1 MAGASSRLRPR
12 PALKA
17 NGSSN
22 SRLRRQ
28 RPVISYH
35 ENSTDTDDSEL
46 DIIQDDHT
54 ARTQTPSSRPRR
66 RRTNVSYREDSAH
79 SESNAAMSQAEHVAI
94 TQTPRSRRADAPLT
108 TPTRSTR
115 STQSTKRKPASS
127 RRKIATIGAKRQK
140 NSSHQN
146 PYRPQNTVQTT
157 ALWTGKSMP
166 WTTLPYH
173 IWASVFAYASHPLV
187 SIAYDPLPSIS
198 WLVRMALVCK
208 AFTEPAL
215 SALYFEPPIY
225 EPRQISSLT
234 SLLQNQNEK
243 STINYR
249 AKVKHLSIDSMISPL
264 MRHNFIESI
273 IPFVTQLRGIALGVH
288 SDDPKLCR
296 LHTRVPMAHAGN
308 YMSMFSIL
316 ESAQTQLSNWTWNRT
331 LDSHFLPLSS
341 VKDVH
346 RSSPFLSLKSL
357 TFIDFHLPEM
367 VEFNGVLIRG
377 EEALAD
383 ALNTLPSLRKLQ
395 FSLADVVNQRL
406 MPLLPDNL
414 QTLVLTSCY
423 NLYSPALASFLLAK
437 GQHIR
442 ELELSHNQSLSLSF
456 LTDLSRVC
464 PKLEILRMDL
474 LYYNSH
480 TTFNDSTPRY
490 DSLLG
495 VGEQPLW
502 PMSLRRLELFQ
513 LRRWKT
519 PAAELFFSSFVDT
532 PRSLPNLR
540 HMEIKASV
548 DESSWRD
555 RIAFRDKWV
564 RRLTE
569 VFLRKSSPPNPH
581 LNSFAAFRRWKS
593 QRGGGIEVDA
603 ARTSKHTRAAQRKT
617 GPASETSAG
626 LAAKPSDAGSD
637 SDAPLVKVRRSARV
651 KPVREGVYNESD
663 SSQQSAVA
671 NHRRRRRRGPDD
683 SSSEDSALED
693 EKTNV
698 SSQRAR
704 EASEDEGYV
713 QGLCNVVD
721 IVIDNLR
728 PAEEQLHESDFLD
741 EERSGDEDWNGDDLD
756 DERYAW

>member
-1 MAGASSRLRPR
+1 MVPMQNESPR
-12 PALKA
+12 P
-17 NGSSN
+17 
-22 SRLRRQ
+22 RRQ
-28 RPVISYH
+28 R
-35 ENSTDTDDSEL
+35 T
-46 DIIQDDHT
+46 
-54 ARTQTPSSRPRR
+54 R
-66 RRTNVSYREDSAH
+66 VSYREDSAD
-79 SESNAAMSQAEHVAI
+79 SETHAAVDQREHVAVP
-94 TQTPRSRRADAPLT
+94 QNLRSRRSQAPSM
-108 TPTRSTR
+108 TPSRSTR
-115 STQSTKRKPASS
+115 STQSRKRKIVSS
-127 RRKIATIGAKRQK
+127 GRKNTAVGAKRRK
-140 NSSHQN
+140 NTSHQ
-146 PYRPQNTVQTT
+146 PFQRERKMEQNLVP
-157 ALWTGKSMP
+157 WSGKPMP

-173 IWASVFAYASHPLV
+173 IWASIFAYASYPLV
-187 SIAYDPLPSIS
+187 SIAYDPLPSIP

-208 AFTEPAL
+208 SFTEPAL
-215 SALYFEPPIY
+215 AALYYEPPIY
-225 EPRQISSLT
+225 EPRQIANLT
-234 SLLQNQNEK
+234 SLLQKQTET

-296 LHTRVPMAHAGN
+296 LHTRVSTAHAGN
-308 YMSMFSIL
+308 YTSMFSLL
-316 ESAQTQLSNWTWNRT
+316 ESAQTQLENWTWNRT

-341 VKDVH
+341 IKNVH
-346 RSSPFLSLKSL
+346 HSSPFLSLKSL
-357 TFIDFHLPEM
+357 TFIDFHLPDM
-367 VEFNGVLIRG
+367 VEYNERQISA

-383 ALNTLPSLRKLQ
+383 TLNALPSLQKLQ

-423 NLYSPALASFLLAK
+423 NLFSPALARFLLNK

-442 ELELSHNQSLSLSF
+442 ELELSHNQSLNLSF
-456 LTDLSRVC
+456 LMDLARAC
-464 PKLEILRMDL
+464 PKLEILKMDL

-490 DSLLG
+490 ESLLG
-495 VGEQPLW
+495 AGERPSW
-502 PMSLRRLELFQ
+502 PMSLRHLELIQ

-532 PRSLPNLR
+532 SKSLPNLR
-540 HMEIKASV
+540 HMVIKASI

-569 VFLRKSSPPNPH
+569 VFLRKSSQPNPH
-581 LNSFAAFRRWKS
+581 LYSFATFRKWKS
-593 QRGGGIEVDA
+593 QHERRDEVDA
-603 ARTSKHTRAAQRKT
+603 AQALRSTQSAQDKAYKST
-617 GPASETSAG
+617 KGPFILVSRPVATPRDDS
-626 LAAKPSDAGSD
+626 SD

-651 KPVREGVYNESD
+651 KPVRDGIYNESD
-663 SSQQSAVA
+663 SSRKRAVTSS
-671 NHRRRRRRGPDD
+671 HPGRRRRRRHGGSDE

-693 EKTNV
+693 NHTNM
-698 SSQRAR
+698 SSRGSQGSI
-704 EASEDEGYV
+704 EEEEVYV

-756 DERYAW
+756 DDRYAF